1 MQWSKKPQNHKLPE
15 GVAVSARAN
24 YLVTSLINI
33 TDLTIEVSSKI
44 IAVITLVVMFLSLM
58 AEVVVRYVTNQ
69 GMGWPTEIPSLLFPW
84 LMMSG
89 IVLAAQYG
97 KHIAVETMR
106 AYLSKNVNRVIM
118 MALQLLIIFT
128 FFYLAQVGLFVIEI
142 TGSEV
147 FPVTKISAKWA
158 YLSIIVGFVALGLTG
173 LTTFFRL
180 LLADDPLLVRA
191 PAPEDSV

>member
-1 MQWSKKPQNHKLPE
+1 M
-15 GVAVSARAN
+15 SARGN
-24 YLVTSLINI
+24 YLVNSLINI

-58 AEVVVRYVTNQ
+58 AEVIVRYVTNQ
-69 GMGWPTEIPSLLFPW
+69 GMGWPTEIPNLLFPW

-97 KHIAVETMR
+97 KHIAVETIR
-106 AYLSKNVNRVIM
+106 AFLGKNLNRVLLM
-118 MALQLLIIFT
+118 SLQVVIICT

-147 FPVTKISAKWA
+147 YPVTKVSAKWA

-173 LTTFFRL
+173 ITTFFRL
-180 LLADDPLLVRA
+180 LLADDPLSVRA

>member
-1 MQWSKKPQNHKLPE
+1 M
-15 GVAVSARAN
+15 SARGN
-24 YLVTSLINI
+24 YLVNSLIHI

-58 AEVVVRYVTNQ
+58 AEVIVRYVTNQ
-69 GMGWPTEIPSLLFPW
+69 GMGWPTEIPNLLFPW

-97 KHIAVETMR
+97 KHIAVETIR
-106 AYLSKNVNRVIM
+106 AFLGKNLNRVLLM
-118 MALQLLIIFT
+118 SLQVVTICT

-147 FPVTKISAKWA
+147 YPVTKVSAKWA

-173 LTTFFRL
+173 ITTFFRL
-180 LLADDPLLVRA
+180 LFADDPLSVRA

>member
-1 MQWSKKPQNHKLPE
+1 MR
-15 GVAVSARAN
+15 ARAN
-24 YLVTSLINI
+24 YLVNSLINVI
-33 TDLTIEVSSKI
+33 DQTIEVSSKI
-44 IAVITLVVMFLSLM
+44 IAVIALVVMFVSLM
-58 AEVVVRYVTNQ
+58 AEVVVRYVTNR

-97 KHIAVETMR
+97 KHIAVETIR
-106 AYLSKNVNRVIM
+106 AFLSRSVNRVLM

-147 FPVTKISAKWA
+147 YPVTKISAKWA

-173 LTTFFRL
+173 LTTFLRL
-180 LLADDPLLVRA
+180 LWADDPLSVRS

>member
-1 MQWSKKPQNHKLPE
+1 M
-15 GVAVSARAN
+15 SARGN
-24 YLVTSLINI
+24 YLVNSLIHI

-58 AEVVVRYVTNQ
+58 AEVIVRYVTNQ
-69 GMGWPTEIPSLLFPW
+69 GMGWPTEIPNLLFPW

-97 KHIAVETMR
+97 KHIAVETIR
-106 AYLSKNVNRVIM
+106 AFLGKNLNRVLLM
-118 MALQLLIIFT
+118 SLQVVIICT

-147 FPVTKISAKWA
+147 YPVTKVSAKWA

-173 LTTFFRL
+173 ITTFFRL
-180 LLADDPLLVRA
+180 LFADDPLSVRA

>member
-1 MQWSKKPQNHKLPE
+1 M
-15 GVAVSARAN
+15 SARGN
-24 YLVTSLINI
+24 YLVNSLINI

-58 AEVVVRYVTNQ
+58 AEVIVRYVTNQ
-69 GMGWPTEIPSLLFPW
+69 GMGWPTEIPNLLFPW

-97 KHIAVETMR
+97 KHIAVETIR
-106 AYLSKNVNRVIM
+106 AFLGKNLNRVLLM
-118 MALQLLIIFT
+118 SLQVVIICT

-147 FPVTKISAKWA
+147 YPVTKVSAKWA

-173 LTTFFRL
+173 ITTFFRL
-180 LLADDPLLVRA
+180 LFADDPLSVRA

>member
-1 MQWSKKPQNHKLPE
+1 M
-15 GVAVSARAN
+15 AMSARGN
-24 YLVTSLINI
+24 YLINSLINI

-58 AEVVVRYVTNQ
+58 AEVIVRYVTNQ

-97 KHIAVETMR
+97 KHIAVETIR
-106 AYLSKNVNRVIM
+106 AFLGKNLNRVLLM
-118 MALQLLIIFT
+118 SLQVVIICT

-147 FPVTKISAKWA
+147 YPVTKVSAKWA

-173 LTTFFRL
+173 ITTFFRL
-180 LLADDPLLVRA
+180 LFADDPLSVRA

>member
-1 MQWSKKPQNHKLPE
+1 MSVQTKYIVNSI
-15 GVAVSARAN
+15 
-24 YLVTSLINI
+24 INI
-33 TDLTIEVSSKI
+33 VDLTIEGVSKI

-58 AEVVVRYVTNQ
+58 AEVIVRYVTNQ
-69 GMGWPTEIPSLLFPW
+69 GMGWPTEIPNLLFPW

-97 KHIAVETMR
+97 KHIAVETIR
-106 AYLSKNVNRVIM
+106 AFLGKNLNRVLLM
-118 MALQLLIIFT
+118 SLQVVIICT

-147 FPVTKISAKWA
+147 YPVTKVSAKWA

-173 LTTFFRL
+173 ITTFFRT
-180 LLADDPLLVRA
+180 
-191 PAPEDSV
+191 PAFSSNWA